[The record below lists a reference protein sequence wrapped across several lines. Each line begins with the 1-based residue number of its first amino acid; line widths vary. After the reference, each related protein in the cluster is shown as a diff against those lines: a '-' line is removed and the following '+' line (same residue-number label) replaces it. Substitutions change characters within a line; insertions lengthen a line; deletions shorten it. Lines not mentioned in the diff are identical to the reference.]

1 MNGPGYG
8 NTLGLVRSVDAK
20 NTVDGG
26 ASRMQLRLG
35 YLQYA
40 IIGLTLATAAIHF
53 VLAPKAGWLF
63 WLNGIGYLVLLGL
76 LYWPASSLAP
86 FRSLIRWIFI
96 TYTIITIVAW
106 ITFGVRSSIAYLDK
120 TIEVLLVGLLWF
132 EGQVAGRSTAPP
144 GG

>member
-8 NTLGLVRSVDAK
+8 NPVGLVRSDDAK
-20 NTVDGG
+20 NRVDEGT
-26 ASRMQLRLG
+26 SRMQLRLG

-40 IIGLTLATAAIHF
+40 IIGLTLATAAVHF
-53 VLAPKAGWLF
+53 ALAPKAGWLF

-76 LYWPASSLAP
+76 LYWPAPGLAP
-86 FRSLIRWIFI
+86 FRSLVRWIFI

-120 TIEVLLVGLLWF
+120 IIEVLLVGLLWF
-132 EGQVAGRSTAPP
+132 EGQVASRSTESP